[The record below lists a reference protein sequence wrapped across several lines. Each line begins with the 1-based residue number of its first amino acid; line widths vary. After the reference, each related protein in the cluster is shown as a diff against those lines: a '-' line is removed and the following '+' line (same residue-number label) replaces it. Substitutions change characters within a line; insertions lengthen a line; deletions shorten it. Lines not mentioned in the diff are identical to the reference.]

1 VQEAP
6 WLPLAAVGVQVAGA
20 PRFDPPLVNCTVPV
34 GPAAELLPELTS
46 AVKITLPPEVMLVG
60 LGVTVVVV
68 VAWVI
73 VTDSV
78 LLVEFEL

>member
-1 VQEAP
+1 
-6 WLPLAAVGVQVAGA
+6 
-20 PRFDPPLVNCTVPV
+20 
-34 GPAAELLPELTS
+34 LLPELTS